1 MILTHNQL
9 FSFNFSRKNPLSVVQ
24 VQLSKGC
31 EAVVVQPP
39 SPSTSSPP
47 SPPSWYEFVIPEDFV
62 ELVAGRVYKISTKC
76 NRHWKDIN
84 GVGCAEY
91 GKRNYCNAD
100 TDQRYS
106 AAEYYA
112 KDASDHD
119 GDGILETAMNCPGCG
134 CGAGPEHFIL
144 TNLNDIYANQ

>member
-1 MILTHNQL
+1 M
-9 FSFNFSRKNPLSVVQ
+9 VVQ

-31 EAVVVQPP
+31 V
-39 SPSTSSPP
+39 
-47 SPPSWYEFVIPEDFV
+47 PSWYEFVIPEDFV